1 MGYMCIYIYTL
12 FLIVNVN
19 NKTCDSLCIHKERQI
34 NINKHKKYVI
44 NKYLAMFCLGMVENK
59 RLQSV
64 FQIGTRSAF
73 KAHPLCFTTPNET
86 MQFPCEEKRP

>member
-1 MGYMCIYIYTL
+1 MMDPGFVGLFWYEWDTCVYIYTL

-44 NKYLAMFCLGMVENK
+44 NKYLAMFCLGMVENRIK
-59 RLQSV
+59 N
-64 FQIGTRSAF
+64 A
-73 KAHPLCFTTPNET
+73 
-86 MQFPCEEKRP
+86 